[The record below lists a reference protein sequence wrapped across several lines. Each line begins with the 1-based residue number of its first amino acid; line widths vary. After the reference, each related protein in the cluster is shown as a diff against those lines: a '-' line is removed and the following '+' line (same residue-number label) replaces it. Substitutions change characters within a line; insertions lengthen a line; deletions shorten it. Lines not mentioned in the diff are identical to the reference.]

1 MAGKNDLGDIKV
13 PEYKEKKVRP
23 KKRAKL
29 KIKRKPS
36 PKPKPIPVVQNKEV
50 KKKEPMFKQ
59 VSVTDKEFAYDFSK
73 KAYKKFKTV
82 IKSVVLFGSVTKGKT
97 KKGSDI
103 DIVIIID
110 DCVIDWDQDLI
121 AWYRHEM
128 SQLLSK
134 QKYSDRIH
142 LTTVTLSTFMEEVR
156 VGEPAV
162 INMIRFGETLIDH
175 GGFYNPLKVLLAK
188 GKIRPT
194 PESIFV
200 TLRRA
205 PMHLAKAKIDI
216 VASIENV
223 YWSMVDSAHA
233 ALMAAGEVPPS
244 PESVADMLNLIFV
257 SKKQLDK
264 KYIIWF
270 NEIYD
275 LTHDI
280 LHGNVKYLEGKE
292 IDKYLDRA
300 VEFEKIMRVMTSKL
314 IMDEK
319 IIKTEKR

>member
-1 MAGKNDLGDIKV
+1 MAGKKELGEI
-13 PEYKEKKVRP
+13 PEYSGKEIKSKKAKVKEKLV
-23 KKRAKL
+23 
-29 KIKRKPS
+29 
-36 PKPKPIPVVQNKEV
+36 PKPKLKVQPEKKEI
-50 KKKEPMFKQ
+50 KKKEAPFKQ
-59 VSVTDKEFAYDFSK
+59 ISVTDREFAYDFSK
-73 KAYKKFKTV
+73 KAYKKFKEV
-82 IKSVVLFGSVTKGKT
+82 IKSVVLFGSVAKGKNQ
-97 KKGSDI
+97 KGSDI
-103 DIVIIID
+103 DIIIIID
-110 DCVIDWDQDLI
+110 DCVIDWDQNLI

-134 QKYSDRIH
+134 QKYSEKIH
-142 LTTVTLSTFMEEVR
+142 LTTITLSTFMEEVR
-156 VGEPAV
+156 IGEPAV

-244 PESVADMLNLIFV
+244 PESVSDMLSVIFV
-257 SKKQLDK
+257 NKKQLDK
-264 KYIIWF
+264 KYVSWF

-319 IIKTEKR
+319 IIKIEKK

>member
-1 MAGKNDLGDIKV
+1 MAGKDELGDMKV
-13 PEYKEKKVRP
+13 PEYGEKKVEP
-23 KKRAKL
+23 KKRQKL
-29 KIKRKPS
+29 KVKRKPA
-36 PKPKPIPVVQNKEV
+36 PKIKEEP
-50 KKKEPMFKQ
+50 KKKEIKKKEVAFKQ
-59 VSVTDKEFAYDFSK
+59 ISVTDREYAYDFSK
-73 KAYKKFKTV
+73 KIYKKFKDV
-82 IKSVVLFGSVTKGKT
+82 IKSVVLFGSVTKGKAV
-97 KKGSDI
+97 KGSDI

-128 SQLLSK
+128 SQLLSN

-162 INMIRFGETLIDH
+162 INMIRFGETLLDH

-244 PESVADMLNLIFV
+244 PESVSDMLTLIFV
-257 SKKQLDK
+257 NKKQLDK
-264 KYIIWF
+264 KYTIWF

-292 IDKYLDRA
+292 IDKYLGRA
-300 VEFEKIMRVMTSKL
+300 VEFEKVMREMTSKL

-319 IIKTEKR
+319 IIRTEKR